1 MPVYLTFVNIQ
12 MELLQITT
20 KIHNTDVVIKKLF
33 FYSLVVKAVQD
44 KIVHSIT
51 CLRAPWCLCWAIE
64 ASSSLASIRASKSST
79 ERQGMSPSCFS
90 FMSCI
95 R

>member
-51 CLRAPWCLCWAIE
+51 CLRAP
-64 ASSSLASIRASKSST
+64 
-79 ERQGMSPSCFS
+79 
-90 FMSCI
+90 
-95 R
+95 